1 MDNKTNALTA
11 KIVDYRFI
19 GKTQLNADD
28 MGGVGC
34 STWEEYLRV
43 CSLLSV
49 AAWNHTI
56 GKSNDDTIVENA
68 ISGILDFFG
77 ISVVDTK
84 KYTARILS
92 VLVERKAKRSDTLKD
107 AIKEKNKANKAMK
120 AKAEALRVEGKT
132 NDEITADEELIRLTN
147 EYNVA
152 KELVD
157 SLYLLPNHY
166 WFDPTPTFNEKTL
179 KAKESARKALE
190 DTCADIFTER
200 QFMSAEEI
208 QREKIALKDQRKG
221 REAREKKESKAQQ
234 EKAEVRRAVMD
245 ELQERGVEVDG

>member
-1 MDNKTNALTA
+1 MTNKTNAMTA

-19 GKTQLNADD
+19 GKMQLNADD

-49 AAWNHTI
+49 SAWNHTI
-56 GKSNDDTIVENA
+56 GKATDDTIVENA

-107 AIKEKNKANKAMK
+107 AIKDKKKANDALK
-120 AKAEALRVEGKT
+120 AKVDALSADGKT
-132 NDEITADEELIRLTN
+132 LDEINTDEEVIRLTD
-147 EYNVA
+147 EAKVA

-166 WFDPTPTFNEKTL
+166 WFDPTPTFNAKTL

-200 QFMSAEEI
+200 QFMSAEEL

-221 REAREKKESKAQQ
+221 REMRQKKESKAQQ